1 MGVIVGGAV
10 NGGLVVI
17 GPMIIP
23 PPAGVDMT
31 TVEGTSAGMD
41 LLGPE
46 HFAVPFLAHALGTLV
61 GGLVAYFVA
70 ASQKVLA
77 VYFIGVLYLIGGIVA
92 STMIPAPLWFIL
104 LDLIV
109 VYLPMA
115 WLAVKLG
122 SLRQRSAQVIRLNK
136 AIILRTVL
144 HSGKTRCYT
153 AIFGRENNGKNNTAK
168 AATGYFHV
176 ADSPLLSYGPRA
188 GL

>member
-1 MGVIVGGAV
+1 MNAILRNVLGIILGVIVGGAV

-31 TVEGTSAGMD
+31 TVEGMSAGMD

-77 VYFIGVLYLIGGIVA
+77 VYFIGVLYLIGGHSSVDHD
-92 STMIPAPLWFIL
+92 SCPPMVHPARS
-104 LDLIV
+104 
-109 VYLPMA
+109 YCGLPADGMA
-115 WLAVKLG
+115 CPE
-122 SLRQRSAQVIRLNK
+122 
-136 AIILRTVL
+136 
-144 HSGKTRCYT
+144 TR
-153 AIFGRENNGKNNTAK
+153 
-168 AATGYFHV
+168 
-176 ADSPLLSYGPRA
+176 
-188 GL
+188 